1 MNRNLYLLFALI
13 ICGCLQAMAQND
25 SINWLDEVR
34 LSDVKLKKFS
44 TGKHI
49 NALSDSLLL
58 KNQPQLTEILNFN
71 SPIYF
76 KEIGRGMVSSP
87 SFRGTTASQ
96 TAVIWNGININS
108 QFNGQLDFNTVNT
121 GAYDQI
127 SVRGGGGSVVYG
139 TGAIGGSIH
148 LNNSLSFKEK
158 QEHQLLFQYG
168 SFNTLDARYNF
179 KLARKKWS
187 LNLALARNS
196 SDNDYEYPDDRG
208 KNLNGSYYNTSMN
221 VTLGYRFD
229 EDNILKVIS
238 ETYDGER
245 HFSLIRS
252 SENRT
257 KYRDLNNRN
266 LLEWNSEFSD
276 FQQVSS
282 IAFIRENYQY
292 FANINS
298 DNYSY
303 GNAKSYI
310 AKYDL
315 SYNLNSDILLNTVIQ
330 NTYTDGE
337 GSNIQDKDRNIL
349 SAAILGKHS
358 LTQNLQYEAGLR
370 KEITGNYESPLL
382 FSFGVNYKLN
392 DFYTLKINSSRN
404 FRIPT
409 YNDLY
414 WSSAGNPDLNPEKS
428 LQAELGNHFR
438 FENMEAGITV
448 YYNDVTDMIRWLPGA
463 DGIWRPGNEDIVN
476 IYGLESFVNWEKSF
490 SEETNLTAQATYAYT
505 ISKNP
510 ETNKQLIY
518 VPYHKVT
525 GNLSY
530 QFHQFTP
537 SLQVLYNG
545 SVYTRTDYSEELS
558 GYFLA
563 NLGMAYTID
572 KERDWELGGRVNNL
586 FNTEYQNV
594 EDRWMPGINFNLYIN
609 FNF

>member
-34 LSDVKLKKFS
+34 LSDVKLKNFS

-76 KEIGRGMVSSP
+76 KENGRGMVSSP

-315 SYNLNSDILLNTVIQ
+315 TYNLNSDILLNTVVQ

-337 GSNIQDKDRNIL
+337 GSNIQDNDRNIL

-438 FENMEAGITV
+438 FENMEVGITV

-463 DGIWRPGNEDIVN
+463 DGIWRPGNEDKVN

>member
-13 ICGCLQAMAQND
+13 ICGYLQAMAQNN

-76 KEIGRGMVSSP
+76 KENGRGMVSSP

-315 SYNLNSDILLNTVIQ
+315 SYNLNSDILLNTVVQ

-438 FENMEAGITV
+438 FDNMEAGITV

-463 DGIWRPGNEDIVN
+463 DGIWRPGNEDKVN

>member
-34 LSDVKLKKFS
+34 LSDVKLKNFS

-76 KEIGRGMVSSP
+76 KENGRGMVSSP

-96 TAVIWNGININS
+96 TAIIWNGININS

-158 QEHQLLFQYG
+158 QKHQLLFQYG

-438 FENMEAGITV
+438 FENMEVGITV

-463 DGIWRPGNEDIVN
+463 DGIWRPGNEDKVN

-586 FNTEYQNV
+586 FNIEYQNV